1 MTRFARLLSLA
12 ESRVINYYDN
22 LRGCY
27 LEDLNS
33 NPIEFTSHGPYEVD
47 EVYIRHVQTGD
58 GNFTNIWILD
68 IVERETGI
76 YWGTIVPDRSST
88 TLVPNICDLIPPGA
102 IVFTDEWAA
111 DGDLRRRGYAHFSDN
126 HSAGEY
132 SRTSSIEKKEVD
144 VHINTLEFL
153 HKSLR
158 SSMANKSS
166 RHLDRIDLILAEF
179 TYRHSSRNLFEPFK
193 YF

>member
-1 MTRFARLLSLA
+1 MTRCTGLLGLSK
-12 ESRVINYYDN
+12 SSVINYYDN

-47 EVYIRHVQTGD
+47 EVYIRHVQTSD

-76 YWGTIVPDRSST
+76 YWGTIVPDRSSN
-88 TLVPNICDLIPPGA
+88 TLIPHICDMIPPSA

-111 DGDLRRRGYAHFSDN
+111 YGDLRRRGYAHFSVN

-132 SRTSSIEKKEVD
+132 SRTSSIEKREID
-144 VHINTLEFL
+144 IHINALESL

-179 TYRHSSRNLFEPFK
+179 TYRHSTRPLFEPFK